1 MEYTG
6 RPVLSIAG
14 HDKDTLLCVVGM
26 EGDRVLLADG
36 RRRKVQKPKRKQFKH
51 IVFIETAA
59 HSGPMTN
66 KALRAYLRGVNEQYG
81 QESTN

>member
-1 MEYTG
+1 MDYTG

-14 HDKDTLLCVVGM
+14 HDKGTLMCVVGI
-26 EGDRVLLADG
+26 EEDKLLLADG

-51 IVFIETAA
+51 IVFIEKAA

-66 KALRAYLRGVNEQYG
+66 KALRSYLRNVKEQNG
-81 QESTN
+81 QEST